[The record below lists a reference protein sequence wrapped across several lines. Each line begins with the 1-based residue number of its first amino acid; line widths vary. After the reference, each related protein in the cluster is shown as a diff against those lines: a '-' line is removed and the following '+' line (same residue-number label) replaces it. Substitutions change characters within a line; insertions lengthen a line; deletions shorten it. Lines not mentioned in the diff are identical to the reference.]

1 VPHINPWYWSKIN
14 LFDGV
19 ASEGR
24 QAFLQRA
31 ERRDYRRGEHVFRA
45 NDVANRVFFLESG
58 LIRIYHLSSRGSV
71 TIFWFCVPGDLFGA
85 GGLAGAGEQSVSG
98 QAVDRSVVFAMS
110 RSAFEEVLQA
120 HPRIALNVIK
130 LLSAR
135 LRLACDAMADN
146 VSQKVETRLARMLL
160 RLAQNWGDV
169 SASGVRFRVNISHQ
183 ELANMIGASRQT
195 VNKALRD
202 YARSGWLAQE
212 GRTLVLRDPAGLT
225 ELIARMEV
233 AEREGVSGPQADR
246 RAPAGAA
253 SPPPR
258 SPRSPRAAAAAR
270 SRRTPA
276 KEPGR

>member
-1 VPHINPWYWSKIN
+1 VSLINPWYWNKIN
-14 LFDGV
+14 LFDHV
-19 ASEGR
+19 SPEGR
-24 QAFLQRA
+24 QALLQRA

-58 LIRIYHLSSRGSV
+58 LIRIYHLAPKGSI

-98 QAVDRSVVFAMS
+98 QAVERSVVFSMS

-135 LRLACDAMADN
+135 LRLACDSLADKA
-146 VSQKVETRLARMLL
+146 SQKVETRLARMLL

-169 SASGVRFRVNISHQ
+169 SATGVRFRVNISHQ

-195 VNKALRD
+195 VNKALRE
-202 YARSGWLAQE
+202 YARAGWLAQE
-212 GRTLVLRDPAGLT
+212 GRALVLRDPAGLT
-225 ELIARMEV
+225 ALIERMEV
-233 AEREGVSGPQADR
+233 AERSTIVKTAVR
-246 RAPAGAA
+246 RPTPTRAVRNAAAP
-253 SPPPR
+253 SPSR
-258 SPRSPRAAAAAR
+258 SPRTARGSRAR
-270 SRRTPA
+270 
-276 KEPGR
+276 